1 VNVTAGRA
9 VYKNA
14 ERPEASGWGVATSLR
29 EIIAVDVK
37 ARGGRGRDLTRRMLY
52 LPVMIAA
59 AVAVACAVALS
70 ALSEKAEATF
80 PGKNGDI
87 VFTSRG
93 HCADAAI
100 VRVRPDGTGLTPLT
114 CEPILHVYSQYPA
127 WSADGKKIVFQNDA
141 DDADEFGRDLW
152 VMDANGGNR
161 VNITNTPNVDEWQ
174 PAWFPSG
181 RKVAYVRVGVGG
193 SAGYS
198 AIEVLTLNDRYGSKV
213 TKTSRLTEDGRF
225 PVVSP
230 NGKRVAFGSD
240 RDGDA
245 EIYVIR
251 TDAREGPNNR
261 PAKLTDNATYYD
273 SQPDWSPDGSRIV
286 YVSYRNSNNADDI
299 FVMRADGSGK
309 KRNLTR
315 SPAREQYPAFSPD
328 GKYIVF
334 TSDRGGDQEI
344 WKVRLDGTGLTQVTS
359 DGLDNHQPDWQP
371 RP

>member
-1 VNVTAGRA
+1 VGRR
-9 VYKNA
+9 
-14 ERPEASGWGVATSLR
+14 EPLLR
-29 EIIAVDVK
+29 ETIAKDAK
-37 ARGGRGRDLTRRMLY
+37 PGGGRGRDLTRRMLY
-52 LPVMIAA
+52 LPALI
-59 AVAVACAVALS
+59 VAVVLMACAVVVLVV
-70 ALSEKAEATF
+70 SEKAEATF
-80 PGKNGDI
+80 PGKSGDI

-152 VMDANGGNR
+152 VMAANGRNR

-181 RKVAYVRVGVGG
+181 KKIAYRRNNG
-193 SAGYS
+193 
-198 AIEVLTLNDRYGSKV
+198 IEVATLGETGKV
-213 TKTSRLTEDGRF
+213 TKTTRLTSDGAN
-225 PVVSP
+225 PAASP

-245 EIYVIR
+245 EIYVMR

-261 PAKLTDNATYYD
+261 PVKLTDNATYHD

-286 YVSYRNSNNADDI
+286 YVSYRNSNNGDDI
-299 FVMRADGSGK
+299 FVMRADGRGK
-309 KRNLTR
+309 KKNLTR

>member
-1 VNVTAGRA
+1 L
-9 VYKNA
+9 
-14 ERPEASGWGVATSLR
+14 LR
-29 EIIAVDVK
+29 ETIAKDAK
-37 ARGGRGRDLTRRMLY
+37 PGGGRGRDLTRRMLY
-52 LPVMIAA
+52 LPALIVA
-59 AVAVACAVALS
+59 AVLMACAVVVLVV
-70 ALSEKAEATF
+70 SEKAEATF
-80 PGKNGDI
+80 PGKSGDT

-114 CEPILHVYSQYPA
+114 CEPTLHVYSQYPA

-152 VMDANGGNR
+152 VMDANGGNG

-181 RKVAYVRVGVGG
+181 KKIAYQA
-193 SAGYS
+193 AG
-198 AIEVLTLNDRYGSKV
+198 IEVLTLNARYGSKV
-213 TKTSRLTEDGRF
+213 TKTTRLTEDGSF
-225 PVVSP
+225 PAVSP

-245 EIYVIR
+245 EIYVMR

-261 PAKLTDNATYYD
+261 PVKLTDNATYDD

-286 YVSYRNSNNADDI
+286 YVSYRNNADI

-309 KRNLTR
+309 KNLTR

-359 DGLDNHQPDWQP
+359 DGLRNHQPDWQP

>member
-1 VNVTAGRA
+1 MGRR
-9 VYKNA
+9 
-14 ERPEASGWGVATSLR
+14 EPLLR
-29 EIIAVDVK
+29 ETIAKDAK
-37 ARGGRGRDLTRRMLY
+37 PGGGRGRDLTRRMLY
-52 LPVMIAA
+52 LPALIVA
-59 AVAVACAVALS
+59 AVLMACAVVVLVV
-70 ALSEKAEATF
+70 SEKAEATF
-80 PGKNGDI
+80 PGKSGDI

-114 CEPILHVYSQYPA
+114 CEPTLHVYSQYPA

-152 VMDANGGNR
+152 VMDANGGNG

-181 RKVAYVRVGVGG
+181 KKIAYQA
-193 SAGYS
+193 AG
-198 AIEVLTLNDRYGSKV
+198 IEVLTLNARYGSKV
-213 TKTSRLTEDGRF
+213 TKTTRLTEDGSF
-225 PVVSP
+225 PAVSP

-245 EIYVIR
+245 EIYVMR

-261 PAKLTDNATYYD
+261 PVKLTDNATYDD

-286 YVSYRNSNNADDI
+286 YVSYRNNADI

-309 KRNLTR
+309 KKNLTR

>member
-1 VNVTAGRA
+1 MELKIMKASLLVLAVVLAAMVAG
-9 VYKNA
+9 
-14 ERPEASGWGVATSLR
+14 
-29 EIIAVDVK
+29 
-37 ARGGRGRDLTRRMLY
+37 
-52 LPVMIAA
+52 AA
-59 AVAVACAVALS
+59 AILAGS
-70 ALSEKAEATF
+70 PKPAEAAF

-87 VFTSRG
+87 IFTNREFTSES
-93 HCADAAI
+93 CALADI
-100 VRVRPDGTGLTPLT
+100 SRIHPDGTGLRDLT
-114 CEPILHVYSQYPA
+114 CNPTLHAYSQYPA

-152 VMDANGGNR
+152 VMDANGRNR

-181 RKVAYVRVGVGG
+181 KKIAY
-193 SAGYS
+193 AG
-198 AIEVLTLNDRYGSKV
+198 IEVLTLNARYGSKV
-213 TKTSRLTEDGRF
+213 TKTTRLTEDGSF
-225 PVVSP
+225 PAVSP
-230 NGKRVAFGSD
+230 NGKRLAFTSD

-245 EIYVIR
+245 EIYVMR

-261 PAKLTDNATYYD
+261 PVKLTDNATYYD

-286 YVSYRNSNNADDI
+286 YSSPRGGNWEDI

-309 KRNLTR
+309 KNLTR

-359 DGLDNHQPDWQP
+359 DGLRNHQPDWQP

>member
-1 VNVTAGRA
+1 LLTEEEIPMEMKIMKASLLVLAVVLAAMVAG
-9 VYKNA
+9 
-14 ERPEASGWGVATSLR
+14 
-29 EIIAVDVK
+29 
-37 ARGGRGRDLTRRMLY
+37 
-52 LPVMIAA
+52 AA
-59 AVAVACAVALS
+59 AILAGS
-70 ALSEKAEATF
+70 PKPAEAAF

-87 VFTSRG
+87 IFTNRESCALADISRI
-93 HCADAAI
+93 H
-100 VRVRPDGTGLTPLT
+100 PDGTGLRDLT
-114 CEPILHVYSQYPA
+114 CNPTLHAYSQYPA

-152 VMDANGGNR
+152 VMDANGRNR

-286 YVSYRNSNNADDI
+286 YVSYRNNADI

-309 KRNLTR
+309 KKNLTR

-359 DGLDNHQPDWQP
+359 DGLRNHQPDWQP

>member
-1 VNVTAGRA
+1 
-9 VYKNA
+9 
-14 ERPEASGWGVATSLR
+14 
-29 EIIAVDVK
+29 
-37 ARGGRGRDLTRRMLY
+37 LTRRMLY
-52 LPVMIAA
+52 LPALASLVA
-59 AVAVACAVALS
+59 AVLMACAVVVLVV
-70 ALSEKAEATF
+70 SEKAEATF
-80 PGKNGDI
+80 PGKSGDI

-93 HCADAAI
+93 YCADATI

-152 VMDANGGNR
+152 VMDANGRNG

-213 TKTSRLTEDGRF
+213 TKTTRLTEDGSF
-225 PVVSP
+225 PAVSP
-230 NGKRVAFGSD
+230 NGKRLAFGSD
-240 RDGDA
+240 RDGDS
-245 EIYVIR
+245 EIYVMR
-251 TDAREGPNNR
+251 TDAPEGPNNR
-261 PAKLTDNATYYD
+261 PVKLTDNATYSD

-286 YVSYRNSNNADDI
+286 YSSARGGNWEDI

-309 KRNLTR
+309 KNLTR
-315 SPAREQYPAFSPD
+315 NPARDQHPVFSPD
-328 GKYIVF
+328 GRWVAF
-334 TSDRGGDQEI
+334 DSDRNQASRGHSQI
-344 WKVRLDGTGLTQVTS
+344 WKMRIDGTRLTQLTS
-359 DGLDNHQPDWQP
+359 DGENLQPDWHP
-371 RP
+371 LP

>member
-1 VNVTAGRA
+1 LLKEEEIPMEMKIMMKASLLVLAVVLAAMVAG
-9 VYKNA
+9 
-14 ERPEASGWGVATSLR
+14 
-29 EIIAVDVK
+29 
-37 ARGGRGRDLTRRMLY
+37 
-52 LPVMIAA
+52 AA
-59 AVAVACAVALS
+59 AILAGS
-70 ALSEKAEATF
+70 PKPAEAAF
-80 PGKNGDI
+80 PGKSGDI

-152 VMDANGGNR
+152 VMDANGRNR

-181 RKVAYVRVGVGG
+181 KKVAYVREGVVG
-193 SAGYS
+193 SAVYS

-213 TKTSRLTEDGRF
+213 TKTTRLTEDGSF
-225 PVVSP
+225 PAVSP
-230 NGKRVAFGSD
+230 NGKRLAFGSD

-245 EIYVIR
+245 EIYVMR

-261 PAKLTDNATYYD
+261 PVKLTDNATYYD
-273 SQPDWSPDGSRIV
+273 RQPDWSPDGSRIV
-286 YVSYRNSNNADDI
+286 YVSYRNNADI

-309 KRNLTR
+309 KKNLTR